1 MMSRSN
7 GLILGAAIVV
17 AAVGG
22 WLQHA
27 SQHARAP
34 AGVHVAEKGDMVP
47 DLALAALDGTQ
58 HHLFDYRGRRVLL
71 NFWASWCG
79 PCLKEMPALVQA
91 QANVGERADKKGPI
105 IVGVAMDDPAQ
116 VRAFLATHPVNYPI
130 LLGSLDSP
138 STSLRLGNVGEVLPY
153 SVLLDENGRVLFS
166 RRGML
171 DADDLKAWATP
182 AAP

>member
-7 GLILGAAIVV
+7 GIILGAAVLV

-27 SQHARAP
+27 SQRARVP
-34 AGVHVAEKGDMVP
+34 DGVQVTQAGEIAP
-47 DLALAALDGTQ
+47 DLALSGLDGKE
-58 HHLFDYRGRRVLL
+58 HRLSDYRGRRVLL

-79 PCLKEMPALVQA
+79 PCLKEMPALAQA
-91 QANVGERADKKGPI
+91 QANVGEHADKTGPI
-105 IVGVAMDDPAQ
+105 ILGIAMDEPAQ
-116 VRAFLATHPVNYPI
+116 VRTFLAAHPVNYPI

-153 SVLLDENGRVLFS
+153 SVLLDENGRVVFN
-166 RRGML
+166 RRGAL
-171 DADDLKAWATP
+171 DADDLKAWAAP

>member
-1 MMSRSN
+1 MISRSN
-7 GLILGAAIVV
+7 WIILGAAVLV
-17 AAVGG
+17 AGVGG

-27 SQHARAP
+27 SQRARVPEGVQVAQVGSMAP
-34 AGVHVAEKGDMVP
+34 DVALRD
-47 DLALAALDGTQ
+47 LDGKE
-58 HHLFDYRGRRVLL
+58 HRLSEYRGRRVLI

-91 QANVGERADKKGPI
+91 QANVGEKGPI
-105 IVGVAMDDPAQ
+105 IVGVAMDDPAH
-116 VRAFLATHPVNYPI
+116 VRTFLAAHPVNYPI

-153 SVLLDENGRVLFS
+153 SVLLDENGHVLFS
-166 RRGML
+166 RRGVL
-171 DADDLKAWATP
+171 DADDLKAWAAP

>member
-7 GLILGAAIVV
+7 WIILGAAV
-17 AAVGG
+17 AAAAAGG

-27 SQHARAP
+27 ARMARVP
-34 AGVHVAEKGDMVP
+34 AGIHVAEKGEIVP
-47 DLALAALDGTQ
+47 DLALAGLDGKE
-58 HHLFDYRGRRVLL
+58 HRLSDYRGRRVLL

-79 PCLKEMPALVQA
+79 PCLKEMPLLVQA
-91 QANVGERADKKGPI
+91 QANVGEPTGKTGPI
-105 IVGVAMDDPAQ
+105 IVGIAMDDPAQ
-116 VRAFLATHPVNYPI
+116 VRTFLAAHPVNYPI

-166 RRGML
+166 RRGEL
-171 DADDLKAWATP
+171 DADDLNLWAAP

>member
-7 GLILGAAIVV
+7 WIIVGAAVL
-17 AAVGG
+17 AAGAGG

-27 SQHARAP
+27 SQRARVP
-34 AGVHVAEKGDMVP
+34 EGVQVAETGDMAP
-47 DLALAALDGTQ
+47 DLALAGVDGKE
-58 HHLFDYRGRRVLL
+58 HRLSDYRGRRVLL

-91 QANVGERADKKGPI
+91 QANVGEHADKSGPI
-105 IVGVAMDDPAQ
+105 IVGIAMDDPAQ
-116 VRAFLATHPVNYPI
+116 VRSFLAAHPVNYPI

-166 RRGML
+166 RRGVI
-171 DADDLKAWATP
+171 DANDLKAWASP
-182 AAP
+182 AAR

>member
-1 MMSRSN
+1 MISRSN
-7 GLILGAAIVV
+7 WIILGAAVLV
-17 AAVGG
+17 AGVGG

-27 SQHARAP
+27 SQRARVPEGVQVAKVGAMAP
-34 AGVHVAEKGDMVP
+34 DVALRD
-47 DLALAALDGTQ
+47 LDGKE
-58 HHLFDYRGRRVLL
+58 HRLSEYRGRRVLI

-91 QANVGERADKKGPI
+91 QANVGEKGPI
-105 IVGVAMDDPAQ
+105 IVGVAMDDPAN
-116 VRAFLATHPVNYPI
+116 VRTFLAAHPVNYPI

-166 RRGML
+166 RRGVL
-171 DADDLKAWATP
+171 DADDLKAWAAP

>member
-7 GLILGAAIVV
+7 WIILGTAVLV
-17 AAVGG
+17 AAAGG

-27 SQHARAP
+27 SQRARVP
-34 AGVHVAEKGDMVP
+34 AGVHVAEKGEIAP
-47 DLALAALDGTQ
+47 DLALAGLDGKE
-58 HHLFDYRGRRVLL
+58 HRLSEYRGRHVLL

-79 PCLKEMPALVQA
+79 PCLQEMPALVQA
-91 QANVGERADKKGPI
+91 QANVGEHGDNKGPI
-105 IVGVAMDDPAQ
+105 IIGIAMDDPAQ
-116 VRAFLATHPVNYPI
+116 VRAFLGAHPVNYPI
-130 LLGSLDSP
+130 LLGRLDSP

-171 DADDLKAWATP
+171 DADDLKAWAAP